1 MTTEAPETTE
11 PSLESIAGAEA
22 QPEMPSQDRMRRI
35 AEAAYYL
42 AEHRGF
48 APGGEM
54 EDWLAAE
61 RQVEGEID
69 AAEEDD

>member
-1 MTTEAPETTE
+1 MMTEETETTE
-11 PSLESIAGAEA
+11 PSAEA
-22 QPEMPSQDRMRRI
+22 QLDEPSQDRMRRI

-48 APGGEM
+48 VPGGEM

-61 RQVEGEID
+61 RQVEAEID
-69 AAEEDD
+69 AAEEGD

>member
-1 MTTEAPETTE
+1 MMTEETETTE
-11 PSLESIAGAEA
+11 PSAEPIAGAET
-22 QPEMPSQDRMRRI
+22 QLEVPSRDRMRRV

-48 APGGEM
+48 APGAEM

-61 RQVEGEID
+61 KQVTAEIAVEGD
-69 AAEEDD
+69 SD